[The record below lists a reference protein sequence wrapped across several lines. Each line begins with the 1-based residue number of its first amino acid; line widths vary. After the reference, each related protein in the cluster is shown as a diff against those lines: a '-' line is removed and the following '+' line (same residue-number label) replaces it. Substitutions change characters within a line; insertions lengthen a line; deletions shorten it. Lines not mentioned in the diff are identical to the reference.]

1 VSLILDEHR
10 HYLAD
15 RVRVERYAAALREVV
30 RAGDVVVDLASG
42 TGILGLLALR
52 AGASRVYAIEF
63 SPIAAVAERVAAV
76 NAPAGAVHL
85 LRAEARHAQLPEPA
99 DVVVTD
105 QIGRFGF
112 EAGLFPLFADA
123 RVRMLKP
130 GGTLI
135 PSALSFV
142 VAPVEHARQYS
153 RVDFWRRRPAGV
165 DFSPVAEM
173 AQNTGYPLRLGRQHL
188 LADPR
193 TALRVDFSQAVAGP
207 LRLDASFT
215 IARSG
220 ILHGI
225 GGWFEA
231 QLSPSVTLSNSPLDR
246 MRIMRRQAFL
256 PIGAAT
262 ELSAG
267 DKVRVEMR
275 ILPDP
280 LVLAW
285 TVVVDRVRQAPV
297 TFSHAT
303 LRGMLFDERE
313 MRLTDPGY
321 RPALTARGVARRT
334 VLELCDGRRTLAE
347 IEAAVFDRHADLFAS
362 REDAAVFV
370 SEVVTR
376 YTHAPDAG

>member
-1 VSLILDEHR
+1 VSLLLDEHR

-15 RVRVERYAAALREVV
+15 RVRIERYAAALVETV
-30 RAGDVVVDLASG
+30 RPGDVVLDLASG
-42 TGILGLLALR
+42 TGILGLLAVR
-52 AGASRVYAIEF
+52 AGASRVYAIEV
-63 SPIAAVAERVAAV
+63 SPLAGVAERIASANGLQDVIRV
-76 NAPAGAVHL
+76 I
-85 LRAEARHAQLPEPA
+85 RSEARHADLPERV

-112 EAGLFPLFADA
+112 EAGLFSLFADA
-123 RVRMLKP
+123 RTRLLKP
-130 GGTLI
+130 GGTLV

-142 VAPVEHARQYS
+142 VAPVEHARQFA
-153 RVDFWRRRPAGV
+153 RMEFWRRRPGGF
-165 DFSPVAEM
+165 DFSPVAVM
-173 AQNTGYPLRLGRQHL
+173 AENTGYPARLGPQHL
-188 LADPR
+188 LSEPR
-193 TALRVDFSQAVAGP
+193 HALDVDLSRGTPNA

-215 IARSG
+215 IARAG
-220 ILHGI
+220 VLHGI

-231 QLSPSVTLSNSPLDR
+231 RLSRSVTLTNSPLHRRR
-246 MRIMRRQAFL
+246 MLRRQAFM
-256 PIGAAT
+256 PIGT
-262 ELSAG
+262 PLDVNSG
-267 DKVRVEMR
+267 DEVGVEIR

-285 TVVVDRVRQAPV
+285 TVTAHRAGQPAV

-313 MRLTDPGY
+313 MRLTDPAS

-334 VLELCDGRRTLAE
+334 VLELCDGQRTLGE
-347 IEAAVFDRHADLFAS
+347 IETVVFDRHADLFAS

-376 YTHAPDAG
+376 YTHAPDGE

>member
-1 VSLILDEHR
+1 MSLILDEHR

-15 RVRVERYAAALREVV
+15 RVRVERYRAALRETV
-30 RAGDVVVDLASG
+30 RPGDVVIDLASG

-52 AGASRVYAIEF
+52 AGASRIYAVEA
-63 SPIAAVAERVAAV
+63 SPIAGLAERIASA
-76 NAPAGAVHL
+76 NGADRAIHVI
-85 LRAEARHAQLPEPA
+85 RAEARHAEFPERA

-112 EAGLFPLFADA
+112 EAGLFSLFADA
-123 RVRMLKP
+123 RARMLKP
-130 GGTLI
+130 GGRLV
-135 PSALSFV
+135 PSALSFM
-142 VAPVEHARQYS
+142 VAPVEHARQYG
-153 RVDFWRRRPAGV
+153 RVEFWRRRPAGL
-165 DFSPVAEM
+165 DFAPVAEM
-173 AQNTGYPLRLGRQHL
+173 AENTGYPARLGPQHL
-188 LADPR
+188 LAEPR
-193 TALRVDFSQAVAGP
+193 RALHVDFSSQVPTA

-215 IARSG
+215 IARAG
-220 ILHGI
+220 VLHGI

-231 QLSPSVTLSNSPLDR
+231 RLSPSVTLTNSPLDR
-246 MRIMRRQAFL
+246 RRMLRRQAFM
-256 PIGAAT
+256 PIGT
-262 ELSAG
+262 PIDVTSG
-267 DKVRVEMR
+267 DEVRVEIR

-285 TVVVDRVRQAPV
+285 TVTAHRAGQPAVN
-297 TFSHAT
+297 FSHAT
-303 LRGMLFDERE
+303 LRGMLFDEHE

-347 IEAAVFDRHADLFAS
+347 IEALVFDRHADLFAS

-376 YTHAPDAG
+376 YTHAPDGE